1 MTQHV
6 PVLPA
11 EIIEALAPQPGDFFI
26 DGTCGGGGHTR
37 LLAERVQPGGWVL
50 GVDRDQAAID
60 RCHES
65 LLGLPVKLVAGNFA
79 DIPEI
84 VRELGAGPA
93 KGILLDLGLSS
104 DQLADEDRGFSYSS
118 EGLLDLR
125 FDSSRGV
132 PAWKLLERLS
142 EKHLADLIFQF
153 GEERFS
159 RKIARRICER
169 KHANPV
175 RTASELAAL
184 LLETVPRSRNHSIH
198 PATRTFQAL
207 RIAVNSELKWIEV
220 ALRRLPELLAPG
232 GRVAVISFHSLEDRL
247 AKHSFRENPQLRELS
262 RKPVRAGE
270 VELMENPRS
279 RSARLR
285 IAERVENSN

>member
-1 MTQHV
+1 M
-6 PVLPA
+6 
-11 EIIEALAPQPGDFFI
+11 
-26 DGTCGGGGHTR
+26 
-37 LLAERVQPGGWVL
+37 LAERVQPDGWVL
-50 GVDRDQAAID
+50 GIDRDQAAID
-60 RCHES
+60 RCSES

-79 DIPEI
+79 DLPEI
-84 VRELGAGPA
+84 VRELGASPA

-104 DQLADEDRGFSYSS
+104 DQLADRDRGFSYGSD
-118 EGLLDLR
+118 GLLDLR

-142 EKHLADLIFQF
+142 EKHLADLIYQF
-153 GEERFS
+153 GEERYS

-220 ALRRLPELLAPG
+220 ALRRLPELLAPE
-232 GRVAVISFHSLEDRL
+232 GRIAVISFHSLEDRL
-247 AKHSFRENPQLRELS
+247 VKHSFRENPLLREVI
-262 RKPVRAGE
+262 RKPVQASE
-270 VELMENPRS
+270 SELQENPRS

-285 IAERVENSN
+285 IAERVQDEI